1 MVEGRDGWTDWVAE
15 DETNMTESDSRW
27 APVVIKVDTND
38 RLVNVFIFSQQLL
51 GRSEHSEMRR

>member
-1 MVEGRDGWTDWVAE
+1 MAE
-15 DETNMTESDSRW
+15 NETNMTDGDSRW
-27 APVVIKVDTND
+27 ALLVIRVDTND